1 MEDNPGLKR
10 LRWQWRVLTV
20 AKDADYPDENQD
32 VVCVDG
38 EHGAAAIA
46 DGVGSS
52 LFARAWAAI
61 LVEAAVRDQPNP
73 DDRQMLAAWL
83 AELRAAWRRPIDVA
97 RLAWFQKAKLREGAF
112 STLLAVR
119 LVPPQ
124 PLSDEVE
131 PAWRLQGMGIG
142 DSCLFHL
149 RGGRLLRKFPVQTSA
164 ELDHHPLVLGSVD
177 LNRDEHLAFARF
189 EEPCREGDLV
199 ILCTDAFAD
208 WALRQEEDG
217 RAANWEE
224 YWDMEATAWKE
235 RILSLRSEGEIRSD
249 DTTLVML
256 RIVGD
261 PREPSHEEGH

>member
-1 MEDNPGLKR
+1 MEDNPALKR
-10 LRWQWRVLTV
+10 LRWQWRALTV

-38 EHGAAAIA
+38 ERGAAAIA

-61 LVEAAVRDQPNP
+61 LVEAAVRGQPNLE
-73 DDRQMLAAWL
+73 DREALARWL
-83 AELRAAWRRPIDVA
+83 AELRAAWRRQIDVA
-97 RLAWFQKAKLREGAF
+97 QLAWFQKAKLRDGAF
-112 STLLAVR
+112 STLLAIR

-124 PLSDEVE
+124 PLSHEAK

-142 DSCLFHL
+142 DCCLFHL

-164 ELDHHPLVLGSVD
+164 ELDHYPLVLGSVD
-177 LNRDEHLAFARF
+177 LNRDEHLAFDRF
-189 EEPCREGDLV
+189 DEPCREGDLV
-199 ILCTDAFAD
+199 ILCTDALAD

-217 RAANWEE
+217 RAAHWEE

-235 RILSLRSEGEIRSD
+235 RILSLRSEREIRCD

-261 PREPSHEEGH
+261 PGDSSQEEGD